1 MKLNQVHSVEARAL
15 ARQLADGADGSAA
28 AGRMWKGLIRDLS
41 AAAQAEREEAS
52 RVWFAADPDKRRFLP
67 KDCGPC
73 SIALRELGEAMNAD
87 NWGGDTVYTVTG
99 RPPVKE
105 GLRPGHA
112 VQDWLDKYFGK
123 IEDGQDSDALHNII
137 PGGAL
142 QLDAGIDD
150 T

>member
-73 SIALRELGEAMNAD
+73 SIAFRQLGEA
-87 NWGGDTVYTVTG
+87 
-99 RPPVKE
+99 
-105 GLRPGHA
+105 
-112 VQDWLDKYFGK
+112 
-123 IEDGQDSDALHNII
+123 IC
-137 PGGAL
+137 GAL
-142 QLDAGIDD
+142 PVFSDSQTRNRGIREGQMAGRLRVSDER
-150 T
+150 TTPPCV